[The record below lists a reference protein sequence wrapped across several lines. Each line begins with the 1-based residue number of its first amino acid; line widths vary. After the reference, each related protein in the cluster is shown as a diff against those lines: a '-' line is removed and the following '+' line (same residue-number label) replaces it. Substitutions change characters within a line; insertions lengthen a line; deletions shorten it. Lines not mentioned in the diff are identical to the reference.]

1 MTYLK
6 TILLAGFAATLS
18 LAAAPEIR
26 AADLEVT
33 RTKSARVVP
42 SHRVRVV
49 RDYDGTAVVERVVR
63 RVHRAP
69 DGALVVTSQVEM
81 TPAVRAQPYR
91 YLNGQPVLPSRL
103 RRAVMIVVTPRY

>member
-6 TILLAGFAATLS
+6 STLLAGFAATLT
-18 LAAAPEIR
+18 LAAAPEVR

-33 RTKSARVVP
+33 RTKTARVVH

-63 RVHRAP
+63 RVHRAT
-69 DGALVVTSQVEM
+69 DGALVVTSQIEM
-81 TPAVRAQPYR
+81 TPAVRAQPHR

-103 RRAVMIVVTPRY
+103 RHSAIVVTPRY

>member
-6 TILLAGFAATLS
+6 AILLAGFAATLS
-18 LAAAPEIR
+18 LAAAPEVR
-26 AADLEVT
+26 AADLELT
-33 RTKSARVVP
+33 RTKSARVVH

-69 DGALVVTSQVEM
+69 DGALVVTSRIEM

-103 RRAVMIVVTPRY
+103 RRSAIVVTPRY